1 MIRNTKPGRLLF
13 FVSMI
18 IGLHTNAYSTD
29 QVNAMR
35 AAMCFGTT
43 GVVKQYIVDDE
54 EGALEDVMHSL
65 QLTAMEYYS
74 RHGLS
79 TEDAANEAFVLMAA
93 SYKAGVK
100 KLEDSK
106 AEELL
111 ATFQECED
119 FVVNDPVYW
128 DNRP

>member
-1 MIRNTKPGRLLF
+1 MIRNTKLGAFLL

-18 IGLHTNAYSTD
+18 IGLHTNAYATD

-35 AAMCFGTT
+35 AAMCIGTVS
-43 GVVKQYIVDDE
+43 VVMEYIIDDE
-54 EGALEDVMHSL
+54 DGGLSDVRSGL
-65 QLTAMEYYS
+65 QKTAMEYYS

-79 TEDAANEAFVLMAA
+79 SDDAARQLLVLAGA
-93 SYKAGVK
+93 SFQAGVK

-106 AEELL
+106 PEELL
-111 ATFQECED
+111 VTFQECED
-119 FVVNDPVYW
+119 FVVNDPVFR